1 MCSLFLRLDFAF
13 NTIMELIIFYSNL
26 AAVIRALRARAGL
39 TQEQLASRAGLT
51 RRYIQSIENEK
62 QEATLSTIFILAAA
76 LEVSPT
82 QLVSEI
88 EHAMSHGVLSESIS
102 KALHPKK
109 IGRPKKEHQK

>member
-1 MCSLFLRLDFAF
+1 
-13 NTIMELIIFYSNL
+13 MELTIFNSNL
-26 AAVIRALRARAGL
+26 AAVIRALRTRAGL

-76 LEVSPT
+76 LEVSAT

-88 EHAMSHGVLSESIS
+88 EHAMDHGMLSESIC
-102 KALHPKK
+102 KALPPKK
-109 IGRPKKEHQK
+109 VGRPKKNTLK